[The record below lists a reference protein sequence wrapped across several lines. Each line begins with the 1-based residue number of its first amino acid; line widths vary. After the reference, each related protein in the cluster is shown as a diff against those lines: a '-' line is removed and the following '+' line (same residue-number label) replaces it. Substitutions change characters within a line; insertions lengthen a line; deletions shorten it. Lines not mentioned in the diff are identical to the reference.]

1 MAINDNFEVKITSTF
16 QGDVAMNV
24 LHFQQT
30 AGSGGIT
37 EVLGKLIDAV
47 VDDMLPLIR
56 ACQTTQV
63 QFQSVRVQ
71 QVGVTNPM
79 IERRGLVLT
88 GIQSADSLPASDAV
102 LFVKRCNT
110 GGRQNVGKF
119 YLVGLPD
126 TIATGGLV
134 DVTDEALVAL
144 AVGLKSNIVDDDL
157 TFAPIIWHRA
167 SQSAEFITRCE
178 VRPQISR
185 QNRRHL
191 PVY

>member
-47 VDDMLPLIR
+47 VDDLLPKVR
-56 ACQTTQV
+56 ACQTNQV
-63 QFQSVRVQ
+63 QYQSVRVQ
-71 QVGVTNPM
+71 QVGVANPM
-79 IERRGLVLT
+79 IERRGLTVI
-88 GIQSADSLPASDAV
+88 GSQSADALPASDAV

-119 YLVGLPD
+119 YLVGVPD
-126 TIATGGLV
+126 TIAVGGLV
-134 DVTDEALVAL
+134 DVSDEQLVDL
-144 AVGLKSNIVDDDL
+144 AVQLKANINDDDL
-157 TFAPIIWHRA
+157 TFAPIIWHRS

-178 VRPQISR
+178 VRPQMSR